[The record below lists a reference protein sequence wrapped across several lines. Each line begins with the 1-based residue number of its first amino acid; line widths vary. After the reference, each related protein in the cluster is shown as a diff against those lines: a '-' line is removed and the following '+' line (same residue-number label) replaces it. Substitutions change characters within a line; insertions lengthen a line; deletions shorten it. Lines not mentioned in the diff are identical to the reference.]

1 MCTEFF
7 FFFLNYQLKTS
18 NSLSLWKID
27 FCTFVRYLHQH
38 LAWFK
43 VSVFSANLLT
53 VICLFHLF
61 HPVCHPSYPHPLH
74 FPVVSH
80 LFVLGRRND
89 EVTHIKIQNS
99 GDYYDLYGG
108 EKFATLAELVQY
120 YTEQHDLLRERNGDV
135 IELKYPLNC
144 KDPTSERY
152 GSSRST
158 RSSYS
163 STVTLV
169 WKEEILPPSVQTL

>member
-1 MCTEFF
+1 M
-7 FFFLNYQLKTS
+7 
-18 NSLSLWKID
+18 
-27 FCTFVRYLHQH
+27 
-38 LAWFK
+38 
-43 VSVFSANLLT
+43 
-53 VICLFHLF
+53 
-61 HPVCHPSYPHPLH
+61 
-74 FPVVSH
+74 SH

-158 RSSYS
+158 RSAS
-163 STVTLV
+163 V
-169 WKEEILPPSVQTL
+169 WTDEILPPSVQTLQRADH